1 MAAHTRKG
9 HSDSDEGS
17 SDQPVP
23 LLTAR
28 QRTILSFI
36 RERVEQKG
44 FPPSVREI
52 GEAVGLTSTSSVA
65 HQLRVLEDKGYL
77 RRDPN
82 TPRALLVTDGAEPLP
97 DTTATSTGAEPGSV
111 GDLPD
116 SMVAVPL
123 LGHIAAGGPIL
134 AEQAVEET
142 FPLPRE
148 LVGEGELFLLRVKGD
163 SMIDA
168 AICDG
173 DFVAIRSQP
182 TAENGEIVAALLDDE
197 ATVKTLSRKDG
208 HVWLLPANDSY
219 APIPGDDARIMGKV
233 VSVLRRL

>member
-1 MAAHTRKG
+1 MSK
-9 HSDSDEGS
+9 DSTVNETS
-17 SDQPVP
+17 EAIP
-23 LLTAR
+23 LLTSR
-28 QRTILSFI
+28 QRTILDFI
-36 RERVEQKG
+36 RDRVNEKG

-65 HQLRVLEDKGYL
+65 HQLRVLEEKGYL

-82 TPRALLVTDGAEPLP
+82 TPRAMLVTDDAQPLP
-97 DTTATSTGAEPGSV
+97 EEETEEPV
-111 GDLPD
+111 NAAALPD
-116 SMVAVPL
+116 SLVPVPL
-123 LGHIAAGGPIL
+123 LGQIAAGAPIL
-134 AEQAVEET
+134 ADENETET

-148 LVGEGELFLLRVKGD
+148 LVGDGDLFLLRVKGD

-173 DFVAIRSQP
+173 DFVVIRSQQ

-197 ATVKTLSRKDG
+197 ATVKTLSRRDG

-219 APIPGDDARIMGKV
+219 APIPGDDARVMGKV
-233 VSVLRRL
+233 VSVFRKL

>member
-1 MAAHTRKG
+1 MSK
-9 HSDSDEGS
+9 DSTVNETS
-17 SDQPVP
+17 EAIP
-23 LLTAR
+23 LLTSR
-28 QRTILSFI
+28 QRTILDFI
-36 RERVEQKG
+36 RDRVNEKG

-65 HQLRVLEDKGYL
+65 HQLRVLEEKGYL

-82 TPRALLVTDGAEPLP
+82 TPRAMLVTDDAQPLP
-97 DTTATSTGAEPGSV
+97 EEETEESV
-111 GDLPD
+111 SAAALPD
-116 SMVAVPL
+116 SLVPVPL
-123 LGHIAAGGPIL
+123 LGQIAAGAPIL
-134 AEQAVEET
+134 ADENETET

-148 LVGEGELFLLRVKGD
+148 LVGDGDLFLLRVKGD

-173 DFVAIRSQP
+173 DFVVIRSQQ

-197 ATVKTLSRKDG
+197 ATVKTLSRRDG

-219 APIPGDDARIMGKV
+219 APIPGDDARVMGKV
-233 VSVLRRL
+233 VSVFRKL

>member
-1 MAAHTRKG
+1 MSK
-9 HSDSDEGS
+9 DSTVNETS
-17 SDQPVP
+17 EAIP
-23 LLTAR
+23 LLTSR
-28 QRTILSFI
+28 QRTILDFI
-36 RERVEQKG
+36 RDRVNEKG

-65 HQLRVLEDKGYL
+65 HQLRVLEEKGYL

-82 TPRALLVTDGAEPLP
+82 TPRAMLVTDDAQPLP
-97 DTTATSTGAEPGSV
+97 EEETEEPV
-111 GDLPD
+111 KAAALPD
-116 SMVAVPL
+116 SLVPVPL
-123 LGHIAAGGPIL
+123 LGQIAAGAPIL
-134 AEQAVEET
+134 ADENETET

-148 LVGEGELFLLRVKGD
+148 LVGDGDLFLLRVKGD

-173 DFVAIRSQP
+173 DFVVIRSQQ

-197 ATVKTLSRKDG
+197 ATVKTLSRRDG

-219 APIPGDDARIMGKV
+219 APIPGDDARVMGKV
-233 VSVLRRL
+233 VSVFRKL